1 MEDCLNRMY
10 YRPWHVRQQRSG
22 RTEER
27 REKFHTILLFLP
39 IMAIF
44 AANLWC
50 AYQSR
55 TIFMKQGFI
64 SQSDN
69 PSLFRNIV
77 IGNIVALAISGF
89 AMINAFIHAAA
100 GS

>member
-1 MEDCLNRMY
+1 MFGNSGQAGRKKG
-10 YRPWHVRQQRSG
+10 VRSSIP
-22 RTEER
+22 
-27 REKFHTILLFLP
+27 FLLFLP